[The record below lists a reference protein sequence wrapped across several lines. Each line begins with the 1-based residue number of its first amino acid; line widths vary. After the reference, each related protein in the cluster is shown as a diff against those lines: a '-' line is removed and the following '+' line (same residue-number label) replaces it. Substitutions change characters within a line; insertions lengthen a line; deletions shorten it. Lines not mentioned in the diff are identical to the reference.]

1 MRVVWK
7 GVRGACVSVSKC
19 KSNRVDFFKETRVWH
34 SCVLFGRGSK
44 TLAFQFQNA
53 NRIESIIFVFCST
66 QAVWWTRARV
76 VWKGVQSAQGAT
88 FPINSSI
95 TKISGPVRV
104 VWKGVQSAQGATF
117 PINSSITKISL
128 CVFALC
134 PWLHAWLGGWGRV
147 AFSSTDDEL
156 LSRSPALAV
165 PPGPR
170 PRGTA
175 LLQVCLQV
183 CLQLELWWVRGCEPT
198 TIQHSPN
205 KSMSSATR
213 VSHQGQTPEHW
224 TIGPQTTRLLQHRQL
239 RELCECGAQLTA
251 SRSTNSSPASSICR
265 RARSRRG

>member
-1 MRVVWK
+1 MQIESSRFFLK
-7 GVRGACVSVSKC
+7 KRGCGTRACCLEGGPKRLRFS
-19 KSNRVDFFKETRVWH
+19 FKMQIESSRLFLCFARHKLCGGPVH
-34 SCVLFGRGSK
+34 VLFGRGSK
-44 TLAFQFQNA
+44 ALRALLSRLTHQSRRFPCVCV
-53 NRIESIIFVFCST
+53 RFVPMV
-66 QAVWWTRARV
+66 A
-76 VWKGVQSAQGAT
+76 
-88 FPINSSI
+88 
-95 TKISGPVRV
+95 
-104 VWKGVQSAQGATF
+104 
-117 PINSSITKISL
+117 
-128 CVFALC
+128 
-134 PWLHAWLGGWGRV
+134 HAWLGGWGRV